1 MYTYMQIFTH
11 THTYIYMH
19 TCAYAHM
26 HMHIQIHMYS
36 RMDRLHEIVF
46 EEIVNKRGSN
56 IFRTP
61 LSLGVG

>member
-1 MYTYMQIFTH
+1 
-11 THTYIYMH
+11 MH

-26 HMHIQIHMYS
+26 HLHMHIQIHMYS
-36 RMDRLHEIVF
+36 RMDPLHEIVF
-46 EEIVNKRGSN
+46 EDIVNKRRSN